1 MGIKERKEQ
10 EKSEMREL
18 IQKTA
23 MNLFLDKG
31 FENITIRHIAE
42 KIDYSP
48 ATIYLYF
55 KNKDEILYTLRREG
69 FEELYR
75 RQKDSLKL
83 NDPLKRLFKNGEAY
97 ISFALENPQYYDLMF
112 MMRGHATN
120 PKKMNDMNISPKSYE
135 LLKNNLKECME
146 KGLFPG
152 MNIDVAAFSLWAYVH
167 GIASLIIRGRG
178 IMFPEEEINYMV
190 KGALNFMLEVIP
202 DKKLDS
208 ENNINEFRTELK
220 I

>member
-1 MGIKERKEQ
+1 MGIKERKLQ

-23 MNLFLDKG
+23 MNLFLEKG

-42 KIDYSP
+42 KIEYSP

-55 KNKDEILYTLRREG
+55 KNKDEILYILRREG

-83 NDPLKRLFKNGEAY
+83 KDPLKRLFKHGEAY
-97 ISFALENPQYYDLMF
+97 VSFALENPQYYDLMF
-112 MMRGHATN
+112 MMRGPLIGT
-120 PKKMNDMNISPKSYE
+120 KEMNEMDIGLQSYE
-135 LLKNNLKECME
+135 LLKNNIKECME

-152 MNIDVAAFSLWAYVH
+152 MNIDVAAFSLWSYVH

-178 IMFPEEEINYMV
+178 IMFPEEGINHMV

-202 DKKLDS
+202 DEKLDLKKK
-208 ENNINEFRTELK
+208 NNEFTELK

>member
-1 MGIKERKEQ
+1 MGIKERKQQ

-23 MNLFLDKG
+23 MNLFLENG

-42 KIDYSP
+42 KIEYSP

-75 RQKDSLKL
+75 RQKNSLNLK
-83 NDPLKRLFKNGEAY
+83 DPMKRLLMQGEAY
-97 ISFALENPQYYDLMF
+97 ISFALENPEYYDLMF
-112 MMRGHATN
+112 MMRG
-120 PKKMNDMNISPKSYE
+120 PGIKEMNCKDIGLESYE
-135 LLKNNLKECME
+135 LLKNNVKECME
-146 KGLFPG
+146 SGLFPDT
-152 MNIDVAAFSLWAYVH
+152 NIDLAAFSLWSYVH
-167 GIASLIIRGRG
+167 GIASLLIRDRG
-178 IMFPEEEINYMV
+178 FMFPDEGINYMV

-202 DKKLDS
+202 DNKLDS
-208 ENNINEFRTELK
+208 KISMNLK
-220 I
+220 PSWKYE

>member
-1 MGIKERKEQ
+1 MGIKERKQQ

-42 KIDYSP
+42 KIEYSP

-69 FEELYR
+69 FEELYK
-75 RQKDSLKL
+75 RQKNSLNL
-83 NDPLKRLFKNGEAY
+83 NDPMKRLHKQGEEY
-97 ISFALENPQYYDLMF
+97 ISFALENPEYYDLMF
-112 MMRGHATN
+112 MMRGPATGI
-120 PKKMNDMNISPKSYE
+120 KEINDMDIGLESYE
-135 LLKNNLKECME
+135 LLKNNVKECME
-146 KGLFPG
+146 SGLFRG
-152 MNIDVAAFSLWAYVH
+152 TNIDVAAFSLWSYVH
-167 GIASLIIRGRG
+167 GIASLIIRDRG
-178 IMFPEEEINYMV
+178 NMFPEEGINYMIQE
-190 KGALNFMLEVIP
+190 ALNFMLQVIP

-208 ENNINEFRTELK
+208 RNRSIKTELK

>member
-1 MGIKERKEQ
+1 MGIKERKQQ

-23 MNLFLDKG
+23 MNLFLEKG

-42 KIDYSP
+42 KIEYSP

-75 RQKDSLKL
+75 RQKNSLKL
-83 NDPLKRLFKNGEAY
+83 KDPMKRLLMQGEAY
-97 ISFALENPQYYDLMF
+97 ISFALENPEYYDLMF
-112 MMRGHATN
+112 MMRG
-120 PKKMNDMNISPKSYE
+120 PGIKEMNCKDIGLESYE
-135 LLKNNLKECME
+135 MLKNNVKECME
-146 KGLFPG
+146 SGLFPDT
-152 MNIDVAAFSLWAYVH
+152 NIDVAAFSLWSYVH
-167 GIASLIIRGRG
+167 GIASLLIRDRG
-178 IMFPEEEINYMV
+178 IMFPEEGINYMV

-202 DKKLDS
+202 DNKLDS
-208 ENNINEFRTELK
+208 KKINEFKTELK

>member
-1 MGIKERKEQ
+1 MGIKERKQQ

-55 KNKDEILYTLRREG
+55 KNKDDILYTLRRVG

-75 RQKDSLKL
+75 RQKNSLKL
-83 NDPLKRLFKNGEAY
+83 KDPMKRLLMQGEAY
-97 ISFALENPQYYDLMF
+97 ISFALENPEYYDLMF
-112 MMRGHATN
+112 MMRGPTTGI
-120 PKKMNDMNISPKSYE
+120 KEMNCKDIGLESYE
-135 LLKNNLKECME
+135 MLKNNVKECME
-146 KGLFPG
+146 SGLFPDT
-152 MNIDVAAFSLWAYVH
+152 NIDVAAFSLWSYVH
-167 GIASLIIRGRG
+167 GIASLLIRDRG
-178 IMFPEEEINYMV
+178 IMFPQEEINYMV

-202 DKKLDS
+202 DNKLDS
-208 ENNINEFRTELK
+208 TKRSMKLK
-220 I
+220 QS

>member
-1 MGIKERKEQ
+1 MGIKERKLQ

-23 MNLFLDKG
+23 MNLFLEKG

-42 KIDYSP
+42 KIEYSP

-55 KNKDEILYTLRREG
+55 KNKDEILYILRREG
-69 FEELYR
+69 FEDLYR

-83 NDPLKRLFKNGEAY
+83 KDPLKRLLKHGEAY
-97 ISFALENPQYYDLMF
+97 VSFALENPQYYDLMF
-112 MMRGHATN
+112 MMRSPSTRT
-120 PKKMNDMNISPKSYE
+120 KEMNDMDIGLQSYE
-135 LLKNNLKECME
+135 LLKNNIKECME

-152 MNIDVAAFSLWAYVH
+152 VNIDVAAFSLWSYVH

-178 IMFPEEEINYMV
+178 IMFPEEGINDMI
-190 KGALNFMLEVIP
+190 KGALNFLLEVIP
-202 DKKLDS
+202 DKLDS
-208 ENNINEFRTELK
+208 KKRSMNLSS
-220 I
+220 

>member
-1 MGIKERKEQ
+1 MGIKERKQQ

-23 MNLFLDKG
+23 MNLFLEKG

-75 RQKDSLKL
+75 RQKNSLKL
-83 NDPLKRLFKNGEAY
+83 KDPMKRLLRQGEAY
-97 ISFALENPQYYDLMF
+97 ISFALENPEYYDLMF
-112 MMRGHATN
+112 MMRGPTTGI
-120 PKKMNDMNISPKSYE
+120 KEMNCKDIGLESYE
-135 LLKNNLKECME
+135 MLKNNVKECME
-146 KGLFPG
+146 SGLFPDT
-152 MNIDVAAFSLWAYVH
+152 NIDVAAFSLWSYVH
-167 GIASLIIRGRG
+167 GIASLLIRDRG
-178 IMFPEEEINYMV
+178 IMFPQEEINYMV
-190 KGALNFMLEVIP
+190 KGAMNFMLEVIP
-202 DKKLDS
+202 DNKLDS
-208 ENNINEFRTELK
+208 TKRSMKLK
-220 I
+220 QS